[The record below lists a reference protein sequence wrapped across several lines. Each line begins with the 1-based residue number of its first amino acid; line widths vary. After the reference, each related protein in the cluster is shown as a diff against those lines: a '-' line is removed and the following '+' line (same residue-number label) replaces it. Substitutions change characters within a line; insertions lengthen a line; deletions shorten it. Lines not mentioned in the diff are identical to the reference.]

1 MCYTWV
7 RQSGK
12 SLISRLILY
21 ANPKRVGKSFK
32 ASDDPFLLKGGFIMT
47 GQNKGLAVL
56 SYITWIGWLISMFA
70 RKKEDTL
77 VAHHLNQALVIWII
91 STVAGLLARI
101 QISAVQTVAGIV
113 GFACLVFCIWGIIR
127 AAKGSEEPLP
137 LVGGIKIIS

>member
-1 MCYTWV
+1 
-7 RQSGK
+7 
-12 SLISRLILY
+12 
-21 ANPKRVGKSFK
+21 
-32 ASDDPFLLKGGFIMT
+32 MT

-77 VAHHLNQALVIWII
+77 VSHHLNQALVIWII

-101 QISAVQTVAGIV
+101 QIGAVQTVAGIV
-113 GFACLVFCIWGIIR
+113 GLLCFVFCIWGIIR

-137 LVGGIKIIS
+137 LIGGIKIIS